1 MSRKKTLGFAL
12 GSGGSRGVSHVGFL
26 QAMEEA
32 GIKPDFLTGCSMGSV
47 VGAAYAV
54 GMTPAEMREAICK
67 LKPLDLLD
75 VTAKP
80 GGLFDTRKVRKILK
94 KYFGD
99 ITFDQL
105 KIPFRCVAVDM
116 HTQSVVTF
124 SEGSVL
130 DAMVASSCI
139 PAIFK
144 PIERDGYRLVDGGI
158 LERVPASQ
166 LKEMGADKIVAIDV
180 LGQRQCT
187 KDKIPGT
194 IGMLLEVIDL
204 MDNYRTKRRRE
215 ENEKIIDLWLEPDLG
230 TMSQYTFKTFPFAY
244 DQGYKMGIEYAE
256 KIKSLTE

>member
-1 MSRKKTLGFAL
+1 
-12 GSGGSRGVSHVGFL
+12 
-26 QAMEEA
+26 
-32 GIKPDFLTGCSMGSV
+32 
-47 VGAAYAV
+47 
-54 GMTPAEMREAICK
+54 
-67 LKPLDLLD
+67 
-75 VTAKP
+75 
-80 GGLFDTRKVRKILK
+80 
-94 KYFGD
+94 
-99 ITFDQL
+99 
-105 KIPFRCVAVDM
+105 M

-130 DAMVASSCI
+130 DAVVASSCI